1 MKQRSTVL
9 TIITVI
15 CGFYLYE
22 LFDSGIIGTFAL
34 ISTEYLQQSNQWY
47 RLVTVALVHDNS
59 NSIPIH
65 LAFNMLA
72 LHSLGSPIEKL
83 LGRARFLVIFF
94 GSLILAS
101 LYSALNL
108 GYNGYSIGVSGAV
121 FGLFGAW
128 IAIGRKVGGDIRS
141 TLVII
146 AINFAL
152 GFTIGGVDWRAHLG
166 GLVAGFAITKL
177 LLLNAS
183 KKNLGDVENFDI

>member
-9 TIITVI
+9 TIIAVI
-15 CGFYLYE
+15 CAFYLYE
-22 LFDSGIIGTFAL
+22 LYDSGIIGTFAL

-59 NSIPIH
+59 NALPLH
-65 LAFNMLA
+65 LGLNMLA
-72 LHSLGSPIEKL
+72 LHSLGAPIETL
-83 LGRARFLVIFF
+83 LGRARFLIIFF
-94 GSLILAS
+94 GSLIFAS

-108 GYNGYSIGVSGAV
+108 GYNGYSIGASGAV

-128 IAIGRKVGGDIRS
+128 AVISKRIGAEVKS

-146 AINFAL
+146 GLNFVL

-166 GLVAGFAITKL
+166 GLIAGYAVTQFL
-177 LLLNAS
+177 LSAS
-183 KKNLGDVENFDI
+183 RS